1 MHNLVMNQSTISK
14 KYLTNVVKLD
24 KNRKKGI
31 IEVYVDESIK
41 DIVYLIK
48 HLGLSSTKSKILGCC
63 IIYRRS
69 HNKMSDYLP
78 VHSLC
83 LKCLLHP
90 IERSCL

>member
-48 HLGLSSTKSKILGCC
+48 HLGLSST
-63 IIYRRS
+63 
-69 HNKMSDYLP
+69 
-78 VHSLC
+78 
-83 LKCLLHP
+83 
-90 IERSCL
+90 